1 MKWFPW
7 HPLEHRRDTYK
18 LSLAEDGAY
27 RRLIDEYMVNRESLP
42 DDDAALARI
51 LGVGLK
57 DWLAVSINVRP
68 FFKSQ
73 NGRLVHKRCD
83 CELRLQDQR
92 AERYSE
98 RGKKAAFAKYSRP
111 NDLNARRM
119 LVPATRHN
127 ITRHNTINSSGT
139 SQFEQASAQR
149 MGEGKSLAEIIQHKG
164 WANGAAS
171 PTK

>member
-7 HPLEHRRDTYK
+7 YPLEHRRDTYK
-18 LSLAEDGAY
+18 LSLTEDGAY
-27 RRLIDEYMVNRESLP
+27 RRLIDEYMVNREPLP

-51 LGVGLK
+51 LGVSSE
-57 DWLAVSINVRP
+57 DWLAVANSIRP

-73 NGRLVHKRCD
+73 NGRLVHKRCE
-83 CELRLQDQR
+83 CELRAQDHR

-127 ITRHNTINSSGT
+127 ITRHT
-139 SQFEQASAQR
+139 SHNASQSEQAIHQKVGDER
-149 MGEGKSLAEIIQHKG
+149 SLADIIRQHRG
-164 WANGAAS
+164 LADS
-171 PTK
+171 Q

>member
-7 HPLEHRRDTYK
+7 YPLEHRRDTYK
-18 LSLAEDGAY
+18 LSLTEDGAY
-27 RRLIDEYMVNRESLP
+27 RRLIE
-42 DDDAALARI
+42 DAALARI
-51 LGVGLK
+51 LGVSSE
-57 DWLAVSINVRP
+57 DWLAVANSIRP

-73 NGRLVHKRCD
+73 NGRLVHKRCE
-83 CELRLQDQR
+83 CQLRAQDHR

-127 ITRHNTINSSGT
+127 ITRHT
-139 SQFEQASAQR
+139 SHNASQSEQATHQKVGDER
-149 MGEGKSLAEIIQHKG
+149 SLADIIRQHRG
-164 WANGAAS
+164 LADS
-171 PTK
+171 Q